1 MAKIISSVKEKV
13 FRINKWLGVNECPD
27 GDTGLRMG
35 EASVMQNFRITDDYS
50 LQTRPGSKNVAGLLS
65 QYAIDVAAEPVIL
78 REEVVDTTATFSVKP
93 NISLSETGLLSLS
106 GEEATLNYANHQNYT
121 GYYYVHTD
129 GNIYKFVDCE
139 YNDGIVDGVQQY
151 RWSKWNATT
160 SYYSYYTLSFRN
172 IGSVYNP
179 DGYTGYSS
187 YSFYPYTGKFSPSGS
202 LIHITN
208 SGTVYN
214 SIGGET
220 ATGGGYFD
228 IFIAEIGGP
237 YYGSTTSKG
246 STFLG
251 YVYGAYGAYPNGGAK
266 TVDGTTYWFDNRVE
280 SKEYKWKFAPVTV
293 VSNESDT
300 VVRGIW
306 SGMVAGNEYIV
317 GACNGRLWSLSTDE
331 SGVWSKEDIGLINT
345 DNPVH
350 MFGFDDKLYIINGID
365 YLVWEAKKYKKH
377 TYTAD
382 GTEVAGD
389 YYITIGEKDYIF
401 TLTDALEDG
410 DLLVFDESDNS
421 LSLNNIGVTVTQ
433 SAHTTETDFTEGL
446 VESEHFYKVST
457 VTGYRPL
464 VSVARSPDG
473 AQQQL
478 LEQVNLLNG
487 LRRIWCSPDGVAKDF
502 ILPEKPVA
510 SVDYVKNL
518 TTGDNINPSDYTAN
532 TTDGKVTFTNAPTA
546 GTNSIEIGYT
556 VSNSAKN
563 EVTAMRYSEIYNG
576 VTDNRVF
583 LYGDGSNKAIYSGL
597 DSNGQARADYFPALN
612 VVHIGD
618 SGTPITGMARHYSE
632 LIVFKTN
639 GAFAIN
645 YDTITLPDGQAT
657 AGFYVRPINSVLG
670 NEALGQVQTV
680 ENNPRT
686 LESGGIYEWRI
697 VTGAV
702 HDQRNAVRISQ
713 RVGLTLRNM
722 DLLNAVT
729 YYDKLNHEYY
739 VMYDGKMLVHNVTND
754 TWYIYDNL
762 PATCMITYKDELYFG
777 TTDGY
782 IRHLSR
788 DYMSDNGENIVCYWQ
803 SGSMDFGA
811 GHLRKY
817 SDTLWVGIKPEAY
830 GFIRVTV
837 QTDKN
842 RDYPDEE
849 VLANMTDSVATGFF
863 SFFDLDFTRLS
874 FNVSDRAKMERIKFK
889 VKNFTYYTLILSS
902 NSNNTKAT
910 VTNIDIKVR
919 YTGYAR

>member
-1 MAKIISSVKEKV
+1 MPMAKITSYVKEKV
-13 FRINKWLGVNECPD
+13 FQINKWLGVNECPD

-50 LQTRPGSKNVAGLLS
+50 LQTRPGSKNVAGLLTDYS
-65 QYAIDVAAEPVIL
+65 VVVGEEEQIIL
-78 REEVVDTTATFSVKP
+78 TELNHSTASFQVFL
-93 NISLSETGLLSLS
+93 NITVSDTGLLSLS
-106 GEEATLNYANHQNYT
+106 GAEATLNYASKDTYA
-121 GYYYVHTD
+121 GYYYKD
-129 GNIYKFVDCE
+129 NEGRFWKFDDCV
-139 YNDGIVDGVQQY
+139 YTQ
-151 RWSKWNATT
+151 ATT
-160 SYYSYYTLSFRN
+160 GTIVN
-172 IGSVYNP
+172 GGSVN
-179 DGYTGYSS
+179 
-187 YSFYPYTGKFSPSGS
+187 
-202 LIHITN
+202 
-208 SGTVYN
+208 
-214 SIGGET
+214 
-220 ATGGGYFD
+220 
-228 IFIAEIGGP
+228 IAETSEFIVETSNGIIKAYSGVRVVN
-237 YYGSTTSKG
+237 GSVEYDGTSKNITVNDVYLPG
-246 STFLG
+246 FIHKYHKRNNVMYEITRVESVR
-251 YVYGAYGAYPNGGAK
+251 YVYP
-266 TVDGTTYWFDNRVE
+266 DGTTAYE
-280 SKEYKWKFAPVTV
+280 GYKWYGKKVTV
-293 VSNESDT
+293 AEEDKYEWKFYPVSAYEGVLNT
-300 VVRGIW
+300 PVRGIW
-306 SGMVAGNEYIV
+306 SGIVDGTEYLVAT
-317 GACNGRLWSLSTDE
+317 CNGVLWALSIDE
-331 SGVWSKEDIGLINT
+331 HGVWSKEQIGLVDT
-345 DNPVH
+345 DNPTH
-350 MFGFDDKLYIINGID
+350 MFGFDNKLYIINGKE
-365 YLVWEAKKYKKH
+365 YKVW
-377 TYTAD
+377 
-382 GTEVAGD
+382 
-389 YYITIGEKDYIF
+389 
-401 TLTDALEDG
+401 DG
-410 DLLVFDESDNS
+410 DTLEN
-421 LSLNNIGVTVTQ
+421 
-433 SAHTTETDFTEGL
+433 
-446 VESEHFYKVST
+446 

-518 TTGDNINPSDYTAN
+518 TTGDNINPSDYTVN

-556 VSNSAKN
+556 VFNSARN
-563 EVTAMRYSEIYNG
+563 EVTAMRYSEFYNG

-670 NEALGQVQTV
+670 NEALGQVHTV

-702 HDQRNAVRISQ
+702 HDQRNATRISQ

-722 DLLNAVT
+722 DLSNAVT

-754 TWYIYDNL
+754 TWYIYVNL

-863 SFFDLDFTRLS
+863 NFFDLDFTRLS
-874 FNVSDRAKMERIKFK
+874 FNVSDRAKMERIKLK

>member
-1 MAKIISSVKEKV
+1 MPMAKIISSVKEKV

-50 LQTRPGSKNVAGLLS
+50 LQTRPGSKNVAGLLTDYS
-65 QYAIDVAAEPVIL
+65 VVVGEEEQIIL
-78 REEVVDTTATFSVKP
+78 TELNHSTASFQVFP
-93 NISLSETGLLSLS
+93 NITVSDTGLLSLS
-106 GEEATLNYANHQNYT
+106 GTEATLNYASKDTYAD
-121 GYYYVHTD
+121 YYYKD
-129 GNIYKFVDCE
+129 NEGRFWKFDDCVYTPATE
-139 YNDGIVDGVQQY
+139 GTVVDG
-151 RWSKWNATT
+151 
-160 SYYSYYTLSFRN
+160 
-172 IGSVYNP
+172 GSVNIESTSSLQFTYSVSP
-179 DGYTGYSS
+179 GFSGAIPMYSGVKVLGGSVEYDGTSV
-187 YSFYPYTGKFSPSGS
+187 TQRSPS
-202 LIHITN
+202 
-208 SGTVYN
+208 
-214 SIGGET
+214 
-220 ATGGGYFD
+220 
-228 IFIAEIGGP
+228 
-237 YYGSTTSKG
+237 STYKYHKHNGVMYELTSMQ
-246 STFLG
+246 LQE
-251 YVYGAYGAYPNGGAK
+251 YVYP
-266 TVDGTTYWFDNRVE
+266 DGTTMYWRHMFYGKKVTVAEEDKYE
-280 SKEYKWKFAPVTV
+280 WKFYPVSAYEGVLNTP
-293 VSNESDT
+293 
-300 VVRGIW
+300 VRGIW
-306 SGMVAGNEYIV
+306 SGIVDGTEYLVAT
-317 GACNGRLWSLSTDE
+317 CNGVLWALSIDE
-331 SGVWSKEDIGLINT
+331 HGVWSKEQIGLVDT
-345 DNPVH
+345 DNPTH
-350 MFGFDDKLYIINGID
+350 MFGFDNKLYIINGK
-365 YLVWEAKKYKKH
+365 E
-377 TYTAD
+377 
-382 GTEVAGD
+382 
-389 YYITIGEKDYIF
+389 
-401 TLTDALEDG
+401 
-410 DLLVFDESDNS
+410 
-421 LSLNNIGVTVTQ
+421 
-433 SAHTTETDFTEGL
+433 
-446 VESEHFYKVST
+446 YKVWDGNT
-457 VTGYRPL
+457 LENVVGYRPL
-464 VSVARSPDG
+464 VSVARSPDS

-518 TTGDNINPSDYTAN
+518 ATGDNINPSDYTVN
-532 TTDGKVTFTNAPTA
+532 TTDGKVTFTNVPTA

-556 VSNSAKN
+556 VFNSARN

-612 VVHIGD
+612 VVHVGD

-702 HDQRNAVRISQ
+702 HDQRNAKRISQ

-722 DLLNAVT
+722 DLSNAVT

-788 DYMSDNGENIVCYWQ
+788 DYMSDNGDPIQAYWE

-811 GHLRKY
+811 PHLRKY
-817 SDTLWVGIKPEAY
+817 SQGLWVGIKPEAH
-830 GFIRVTV
+830 GEIKVTAI
-837 QTDKN
+837 TDKIN
-842 RDYPDEE
+842 QLNEE
-849 VLANMTDSVATGFF
+849 TAEANTQSVEWKTSASGFF
-863 SFFDLDFTRLS
+863 SFLNLDFETLS
-874 FNVSDRAKMERIKFK
+874 FNVNSVPTLDAKKIKA
-889 VKNFTYYTLILSS
+889 KNFTYYKLIFSSSS
-902 NSNNTKAT
+902 NKTKAT
-910 VTNIDIKVR
+910 VTNTGIKVR
-919 YTGYAR
+919 YTGYVR